1 MDACE
6 TLNFLNHNKLNFT
19 LLWNLL
25 LSFFNSEV
33 QTSLKPIRK
42 TLK

>member
-6 TLNFLNHNKLNFT
+6 ILNFLNHNKLNFT

-25 LSFFNSEV
+25 LSFLTVKFRPV
-33 QTSLKPIRK
+33 
-42 TLK
+42 